1 LIFDTVRRM
10 PHGDPSTFQERP
22 MPKPNLTFVTLREIA
37 ESASGMRDQDL
48 WFVVTGDPATY
59 TWSTKPVHAG
69 DDTEVIFVAA
79 VKDPVSSVDC
89 AMVGVPGH
97 KPVDLLGITIKPI
110 APHPGGTYAADAVF
124 WSVSAVEKFLVPY
137 YASVY
142 GDRGPDMAQAVMDVL
157 LLGIESEQGGEGRV
171 EYEKPFAMAHLPSSE
186 YVGEPDAEISFVPRL
201 AVLHPGGRV
210 RRVPLAPRAQGR

>member
-1 LIFDTVRRM
+1 
-10 PHGDPSTFQERP
+10 

-59 TWSTKPVHAG
+59 TWSTRCVHAN
-69 DDTEVIFVAA
+69 DDTEVIHVAA
-79 VKDPVSSVDC
+79 VPDPVSTVNC
-89 AMVGVPGH
+89 AQIGVPGGE
-97 KPVDLLGITIKPI
+97 PVDLLGITIKPI

-142 GDRGPDMAQAVMDVL
+142 GDQGPDMANAVMDVL
-157 LLGIESEQGGEGRV
+157 LRGVDSAGDAGAVGEEGDD
-171 EYEKPFAMAHLPSSE
+171 KPFAVAHLPSSE
-186 YVGEPDAEISFVPRL
+186 YVGEPEAEPTFVPRL
-201 AVLHPGGRV
+201 AVLHPSGHG
-210 RRVPLAPRAQGR
+210 RRVPLATRVQGR

>member
-1 LIFDTVRRM
+1 
-10 PHGDPSTFQERP
+10 
-22 MPKPNLTFVTLREIA
+22 MPKPNITFVTLRQIA

-48 WFVVTGDPATY
+48 WFVVTGTPAKY

-69 DDTEVIFVAA
+69 DDTEVIYVAA

-97 KPVDLLGITIKPI
+97 KPVDLLGITVKPI
-110 APHPGGTYAADAVF
+110 GAHPGGTYAADAVF

-142 GDRGPDMAQAVMDVL
+142 GDQGPDMAEAVMNVL
-157 LLGIESEQGGEGRV
+157 LHGVESADGETMV
-171 EYEKPFAMAHLPSSE
+171 EDDTPFALAHLPSSE
-186 YVGEPDAEISFVPRL
+186 YVGEPDTEISFVSRL
-201 AVLHPGGRV
+201 VALHPGGHV
-210 RRVPLAPRAQGR
+210 RRVPLAPRPQGR